1 MMMRNIAMALL
12 GAVVPLACAA
22 EPAVET
28 AALTVGQSWSVTL
41 PGNPTTGFVWQVA
54 ECPDVVQVNLAFE
67 ANTQPPG
74 ERPVCG
80 RPCGTVVTVTGLK
93 AGQGTVQLIYSRPW
107 EKGEAPF
114 KTRTITV
121 TVK

>member
-1 MMMRNIAMALL
+1 MMMRNLTMALM
-12 GAVVPLACAA
+12 GAVVSVACAA

-67 ANTQPPG
+67 ANTPPPG

-80 RPCGTVVTVTGLK
+80 RPCGTVVTLTGLK
-93 AGQGTVQLIYSRPW
+93 AGQGTVKLIYSRPW
-107 EKGEAPF
+107 EKGTAPL
-114 KTRTITV
+114 TRTITV

>member
-1 MMMRNIAMALL
+1 MMRNLTMALM
-12 GAVVPLACAA
+12 GAVVSVACAA

-54 ECPDVVQVNLAFE
+54 ECPEVVQVNLAFE
-67 ANTQPPG
+67 ASKPAPG
-74 ERPVCG
+74 ERPLCG
-80 RPCGTVVTVTGLK
+80 RPCGTVVTLTGLK
-93 AGQGTVQLIYSRPW
+93 AGQGTVKLIYSRPW
-107 EKGEAPF
+107 EKETAPL
-114 KTRTITV
+114 TRTITV